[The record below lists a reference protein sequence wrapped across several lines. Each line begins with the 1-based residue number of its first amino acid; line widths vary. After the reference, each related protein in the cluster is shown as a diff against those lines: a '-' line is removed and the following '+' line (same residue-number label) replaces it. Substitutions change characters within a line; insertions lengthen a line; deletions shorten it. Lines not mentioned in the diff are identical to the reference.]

1 MELFQQLIELAA
13 ALGAVRFVH
22 FQHGADVFLDC
33 QSAENGGF
41 LRQIAD
47 TEAGT
52 PVHRHGSDVVA
63 VDGDLAAIDRYEAR
77 DHVETGGFA
86 RAIRAK
92 QPHGFTTAHDQRN
105 AVDNPARIIG
115 LRQTMRDQ
123 GAVIASLVGLRRSV
137 HRSVAPTA
145 KYF

>member
-1 MELFQQLIELAA
+1 M
-13 ALGAVRFVH
+13 H

-33 QSAENGGF
+33 QSTEDGGF
-41 LRQIAD
+41 LWQIAD

-52 PVHRHGSDVVA
+52 PVHRHGGDVVA
-63 VDGDLAAIDRYEAR
+63 VDGDLAAIDGYKAR

-86 RAIRAK
+86 CAVRAK
-92 QPHGFTTAHDQRN
+92 QPHGFTAAHDQRD
-105 AVDNPARIIG
+105 AVDDAPCIVG

-145 KYF
+145 KYFEIEAIFTR